1 MKIKLILAA
10 VVVAAVGIWAATTF
24 TGSLTS
30 YVSFA
35 EAQQRGSRV
44 QVMGE
49 IEHDKVY
56 YDAEA
61 HVLVFP
67 ITDDNGTV
75 MQVEYDGTMPG
86 NFDQASHVVAVGS
99 YAGGK
104 FAADQLLVKC
114 PSKYLGE
121 SELKKGEA

>member
-10 VVVAAVGIWAATTF
+10 VVVAAVAVWAATTF

-30 YVSFA
+30 YVSFT

-44 QVMGE
+44 QVMGA
-49 IEHDKVY
+49 IDHDKVV
-56 YDAEA
+56 YDAA
-61 HVLVFP
+61 AQVLTFP
-67 ITDDNGTV
+67 ITDDDG
-75 MQVEYDGTMPG
+75 VEMEVIYSGIMPG

-99 YAGGK
+99 YANAK

-121 SELKKGEA
+121 LEESEA